1 MMTMNEVREM
11 AEEEIEE
18 ELEAAAKAI
27 IKERLKE
34 IRELRECLSRLEKE
48 FGEMLA
54 KPIKT
59 VVDEH
64 RAESRIMEIDMSALE
79 IRRIDVTSLDSSGGY
94 REFIASFRDA
104 GEVTLNMNFTLASY
118 DDRIMPLLIGARN
131 D

>member
-54 KPIKT
+54 KPINT